1 MEDNRLFT
9 RQDLGED
16 TFKPI
21 QAGDFLAAVMARAN
35 KVKVNEM
42 KKRAIEGT
50 AADLE
55 YFRSMKEDYTTH
67 YREYWEE
74 WKTGTGQMIT
84 WLANRKEVANRQQ
97 EMLTGIKQS
106 LEAATTENEELKAY
120 ISLALEELDK
130 LISDCATW
138 DDHVTEEIDTYTK
151 NLAEWT
157 AEDWLK
163 YTTQAID
170 ARVKEITKRQNQQ
183 NEMAETSDKQDK
195 ALAEEAEKL
204 FGCEDFLTKM
214 LNPKLD

>member
-1 MEDNRLFT
+1 MEDSRLFT

-42 KKRAIEGT
+42 KKRAIEGA

-55 YFRSMKEDYTTH
+55 YFRSMKEDYAAN
-67 YREYWEE
+67 YRKYWEE

-106 LEAATTENEELKAY
+106 LEAAVTENEELKAY
-120 ISLALEELDK
+120 ITLALEELDK

-170 ARVKEITKRQNQQ
+170 TRIKEITKRQNQQ
-183 NEMAETSDKQDK
+183 NEIAEASDKQDK